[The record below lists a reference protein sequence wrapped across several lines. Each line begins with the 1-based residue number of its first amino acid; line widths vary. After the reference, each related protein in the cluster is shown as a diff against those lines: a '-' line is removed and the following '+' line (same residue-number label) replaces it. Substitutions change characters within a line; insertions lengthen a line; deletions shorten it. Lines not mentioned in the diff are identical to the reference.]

1 MTRSCEMR
9 RLNTTTLTNP
19 ASWTT
24 REIIQGSQC
33 HSKCKGEQAHY
44 LWNWFVCSKDK
55 RQKLGL
61 NANSSCQHESSMTC
75 LQEEISGSQIHEDY
89 ILGNHDKSCQDMH
102 SRQGSLIGWCNG
114 KDNHNNHKMPNKFR
128 KSFQKKRC
136 QKTPLF
142 RVKFREFKPLFSL
155 SPQKRRTNHGYQNV
169 APQSSGR
176 SFLSSVY

>member
-9 RLNTTTLTNP
+9 RLNTTTLTNL

-61 NANSSCQHESSMTC
+61 NANSSRQHESNMTC

-89 ILGNHDKSCQDMH
+89 ILGNHDKSCHDMH

-114 KDNHNNHKMPNKFR
+114 KNNYNKFR
-128 KSFQKKRC
+128 KSSRKEKN
-136 QKTPLF
+136 KTKQIHKNSSF
-142 RVKFREFKPLFSL
+142 RVKLWEFKPLFSL
-155 SPQKRRTNHGYQNV
+155 SP
-169 APQSSGR
+169 
-176 SFLSSVY
+176 